1 MLFLEPYAEDFLKGN
16 LTMMMREAGFIKAE
30 TIPVLTLYEIRRA
43 YKAA

>member
-1 MLFLEPYAEDFLKGN
+1 MCEV
-16 LTMMMREAGFIKAE
+16 GFVGAE

>member
-1 MLFLEPYAEDFLKGN
+1 
-16 LTMMMREAGFIKAE
+16 MMMCEVGFVGAE

>member
-1 MLFLEPYAEDFLKGN
+1 MWVYIGGLHHDDVQSWFVG
-16 LTMMMREAGFIKAE
+16 AE